1 MSVGQN
7 VSYFRSRP
15 YKEVKG
21 NHPRRHISK
30 ILAIRRPSDNW
41 NGLLAIEGGKGQI
54 IPANLR
60 LKNVCLPSNFW
71 TTFFYISQR
80 PWCFLFCMF
89 HVFDVQDMET
99 FNVAA
104 QNFVSEAGSEN
115 GISEWAEK
123 IMDPV
128 GVSWEFPPE

>member
-1 MSVGQN
+1 
-7 VSYFRSRP
+7 
-15 YKEVKG
+15 
-21 NHPRRHISK
+21 
-30 ILAIRRPSDNW
+30 
-41 NGLLAIEGGKGQI
+41 
-54 IPANLR
+54 
-60 LKNVCLPSNFW
+60 
-71 TTFFYISQR
+71 
-80 PWCFLFCMF
+80 MF

-128 GVSWEFPPE
+128 GVSWEFPPELKWGFSWRVISDFFILPEWLDLDFFQWEVGEQ

>member
-1 MSVGQN
+1 MC
-7 VSYFRSRP
+7 RP

-21 NHPRRHISK
+21 NHPKTSYQQKPRRFVGQVTTEMGCWPLRVARGKYFLQIFDSK
-30 ILAIRRPSDNW
+30 MFAFHRTSEQP
-41 NGLLAIEGGKGQI
+41 
-54 IPANLR
+54 
-60 LKNVCLPSNFW
+60 
-71 TTFFYISQR
+71 FFYISQR

-128 GVSWEFPPE
+128 GVSLEFPPE